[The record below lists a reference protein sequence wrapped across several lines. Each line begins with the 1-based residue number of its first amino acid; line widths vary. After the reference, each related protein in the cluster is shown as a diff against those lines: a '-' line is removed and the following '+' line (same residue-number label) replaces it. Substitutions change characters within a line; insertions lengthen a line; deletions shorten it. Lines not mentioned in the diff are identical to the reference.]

1 MQTVVSK
8 DSTAIAFEHS
18 GRGPALILVDGS
30 LVYRAFDQE
39 GAKLA
44 RLLSEDFTVYRYDRR
59 GRGESRDTEPYAV
72 AREVE
77 DIEALIEEAG
87 GSAVLCGFSSGAVL
101 ALEAAL
107 ALPDK
112 VTKLAM
118 YEPPLSDDTA
128 ARQAWKDYTTNL
140 GQTLKEGREGD
151 AIALFMKVTGAPDD
165 LIEGM
170 RGTPLWQTFEAVAP
184 TLAYDHIALLGEEA
198 SVPIER
204 AAGVVVPT
212 LVMNGRLSFPF
223 MHPTALALAE
233 AIPHAQHR
241 VLEGQTHEVTAE
253 ALAPVLVEFFKR

>member
-1 MQTVVSK
+1 MQTVISK
-8 DSTAIAFEHS
+8 DGTAIAFERS
-18 GRGPALILVDGS
+18 GQGPALILVDGS

-44 RLLSEDFTVYRYDRR
+44 RLLSEDFIVYRYDRR
-59 GRGESRDTEPYAV
+59 GRGESSDTKPYAV

-107 ALPDK
+107 TLPDK

-118 YEPPLSDDTA
+118 YEPPLSDDVA

-140 GQTLKEGREGD
+140 GQALKEGRDGD
-151 AIALFMKVTGAPDD
+151 AIALFMRVTGAPDD

-170 RGTPLWQTFEAVAP
+170 RGTPMWTTFEAVAP
-184 TLAYDHIALLGEEA
+184 TLAHDHIAILGEDA
-198 SVPIER
+198 SVPTER
-204 AAGVVVPT
+204 AARVAVPT
-212 LVMNGRLSFPF
+212 LVMNGSSSFPF
-223 MHPTALALAE
+223 MHPTALALAK
-233 AIPHAQHR
+233 AIPNAQHR
-241 VLEGQTHEVTAE
+241 VLEGQTHEVEAE
-253 ALAPVLVEFFKR
+253 ALAPVLADFFRQ